1 MISGS
6 AITPIVAAAWSPI
19 DRAMASPRR
28 LCHTREGEP
37 LAPAGVTCPPICR
50 MRFISPG
57 ESGLWSI
64 VRSIACRAPGLP
76 GTLRQTIARESPEL
90 AIHMWPSFMRHVTAV
105 VPLTVASTW
114 SLRSVSTRMY
124 ASLSAFPG
132 SFSPI
137 GASPRFIL
145 SAPGKFCMT
154 NSETFSPK
162 RPWPS

>member
-64 VRSIACRAPGLP
+64 VRSMALRAPDDVFR
-76 GTLRQTIARESPEL
+76 TTMARESPEL
-90 AIHMWPSFMRHVTAV
+90 AIHKWPLWMRQVTAV
-105 VPLTVASTW
+105 VPLTVASTC
-114 SLRSVSTRMY
+114 LARSVSTLMY
-124 ASLSAFPG
+124 ASLRALPG
-132 SFSPI
+132 SFWPS
-137 GASPRFIL
+137 GASPRKSRRASGRF
-145 SAPGKFCMT
+145 
-154 NSETFSPK
+154 
-162 RPWPS
+162 